1 MILKT
6 ENENNTH
13 FKKIKKDIVPKR
25 NTFFNYTH
33 VKVFYFKILKKKN

>member
-25 NTFFNYTH
+25 NTFTFML
-33 VKVFYFKILKKKN
+33 KFFILKF